1 MTSLTYA
8 VNDIRLLP
16 FNQNVKFKFLAY
28 NYIKYLNKK
37 FVSFIIILFN
47 FNRIVSLYIKKVLRV
62 YFFLY
67 ILVI

>member
-37 FVSFIIILFN
+37 IC
-47 FNRIVSLYIKKVLRV
+47 IVYNNPIQL
-62 YFFLY
+62 
-67 ILVI
+67 